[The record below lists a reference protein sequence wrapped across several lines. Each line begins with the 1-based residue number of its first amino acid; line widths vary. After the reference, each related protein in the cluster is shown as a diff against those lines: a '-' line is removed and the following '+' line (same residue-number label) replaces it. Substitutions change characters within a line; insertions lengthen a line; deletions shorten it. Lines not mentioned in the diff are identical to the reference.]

1 MALATVKSF
10 PSREEFVRRANSY
23 FRKCEN
29 DGKMVTVAG
38 LARALGVT
46 TRVLRTATTIDTV
59 YNDLID
65 EYMGRLEERFETEL
79 FGKSFNGAKFELM
92 NNFGWAEKTE
102 NKHDNSF
109 EVTWNTK
116 MDEKIEE
123 LKAET
128 DMKNTL

>member
-1 MALATVKSF
+1 
-10 PSREEFVRRANSY
+10 
-23 FRKCEN
+23 
-29 DGKMVTVAG
+29 
-38 LARALGVT
+38 
-46 TRVLRTATTIDTV
+46 
-59 YNDLID
+59 
-65 EYMGRLEERFETEL
+65 MGRLEERFETEL